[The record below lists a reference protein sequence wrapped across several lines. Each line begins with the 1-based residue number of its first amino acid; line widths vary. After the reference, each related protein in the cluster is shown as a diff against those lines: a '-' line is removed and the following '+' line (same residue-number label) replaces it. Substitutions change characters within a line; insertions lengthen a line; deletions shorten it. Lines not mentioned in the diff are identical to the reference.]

1 MSDFGSASIDIDSEM
16 EEPHGVTSARCIL
29 LVPLTTWRDAKCS
42 TGDLCVIAFGV
53 REIGRCK
60 SLDLV
65 GPDAAGLCVT
75 LAQRQPPLVDRI
87 DHVECICG
95 VVAFASSTRILLC
108 TSSP

>member
-53 REIGRCK
+53 CERLGVA
-60 SLDLV
+60 SHLTWLDLMQRALRDV
-65 GPDAAGLCVT
+65 SAA
-75 LAQRQPPLVDRI
+75 A
-87 DHVECICG
+87 
-95 VVAFASSTRILLC
+95 ASAS
-108 TSSP
+108 